1 MKVSNA
7 STQNRRRELGTF
19 FTYGACFVALGLSMS
34 VMGPTLPSL
43 AENVGVS
50 LAKVSFIFSATSI
63 GYLIGASGGGK
74 LFDLIK
80 GHRIMMIAL
89 GMMVFSG
96 ILIPLM
102 NSYYGLLIV
111 MFLFGLGQG
120 LIDVGSNVSVLW
132 VFQSRVGPYMNA
144 LHFFFGLGA
153 FLSPIIV
160 AVVLQWAGGA
170 ITWPFWVV
178 SLLFLPGILGLIIFP
193 SPENP
198 EKETEKETSQKVNY
212 KLVIPLVLLF
222 FLYVGVEASFG
233 YWIYSYSITTGVAS
247 EAGASY
253 LNSFYWGALMAGRL
267 FTIPLAR
274 KVKPATILFGN
285 YGLMIAFFMVILIW
299 PYHPSAIWIATIGL
313 GLGVSSVF
321 PTLLSLTETR
331 MKVTGAITGL
341 FFLGTSLAGMF
352 IPTLMGQI
360 FEYVGPYQT
369 MQSLFLGALLGLF
382 VLIAVIVASNKMGE
396 KVRT

>member
-160 AVVLQWAGGA
+160 AVVMQWAGGA

-178 SLLFLPGILGLIIFP
+178 SLLFLPGLLGLIIFP
-193 SPENP
+193 SPEHT
-198 EKETEKETSQKVNY
+198 EKETEKESSQKVNY

-222 FLYVGVEASFG
+222 FLDVGVEASFG

-352 IPTLMGQI
+352 FPTLMGQI